1 MARLV
6 EVVAHSSVPVV
17 SHCPSML
24 CAPVSTGPSGA
35 HFPHILGWFSEALPS
50 RMGAGDVVNH
60 VGVVTGDALLD
71 WPGLIGQGAGVRPR
85 VGRIDAAK
93 TPCFPTLLEARL
105 QPTTRPLPPV
115 NCW

>member
-35 HFPHILGWFSEALPS
+35 HFPHILGWFPEALS
-50 RMGAGDVVNH
+50 SSMRTCDGIDH
-60 VGVVTGDALLD
+60 VGVVTGDALHD
-71 WPGLIGQGAGVRPR
+71 RPGLVGQGAGVRP
-85 VGRIDAAK
+85 
-93 TPCFPTLLEARL
+93 
-105 QPTTRPLPPV
+105 
-115 NCW
+115 